1 METSPTNQGP
11 VDRIRAQ
18 ASDSMFWGVT
28 LPPYRILMVEAV
40 LLSQPV
46 SMNKRIERCTV
57 TACSVVAARPVPMAQ
72 TGS

>member
-1 METSPTNQGP
+1 
-11 VDRIRAQ
+11 
-18 ASDSMFWGVT
+18 MFWGVT
-28 LPPYRILMVEAV
+28 LPPYRILMAEAV
-40 LLSQPV
+40 SLFQPV